1 MYTEI
6 IISTQLSG
14 TDWIPAIKE
23 EIVKYLGNRMI
34 AENVTNIPSVVV
46 NTTLDQTDKNKLAEI
61 ATNVVQESV
70 LIIIE
75 TEERLNGS
83 IIDIKMHDKTA

>member
-75 TEERLNGS
+75 TEERLSGN
-83 IIDIKMHDKTA
+83 IIDIKANG